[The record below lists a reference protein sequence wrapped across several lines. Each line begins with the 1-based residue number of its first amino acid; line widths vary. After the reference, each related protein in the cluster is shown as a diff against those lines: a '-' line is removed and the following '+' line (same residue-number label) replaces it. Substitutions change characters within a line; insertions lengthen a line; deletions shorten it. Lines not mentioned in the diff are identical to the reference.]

1 MSVYT
6 IKDLEHLSGI
16 KAHTLRIW
24 EQRYDVIKP
33 KRTDTNIRFYDDN
46 DLKLVLN
53 ISLLKDNGYKISNIC
68 RMGLPDLQ
76 DEVRKLL
83 DAKMSFPEQIH
94 ALTLAML
101 DLDEERFEKIISTN
115 ILQIGFER
123 TMMNI
128 IYPFFHRIGVL
139 WQTGTI
145 TPAQEHFISN
155 LIRQKII
162 VAIDGQVVSNTEFND
177 KYLLFLPEG
186 EMHEISILFSHYI
199 IKARNNKVV
208 YLGQNV
214 PFDDLEQVYEL
225 HHPRYI
231 LTVITSSPSKDFA
244 QGYIDRLA
252 AKFPH
257 ATLLVSGQQVV
268 GQYLRLPANAIV
280 LNKLQDL
287 IEFVVER
294 SHKTGFASA
303 QATRA

>member
-33 KRTDTNIRFYDDN
+33 KRTDTNIRFYDDD

-53 ISLLKDNGYKISNIC
+53 ISLLKDNGHKISNIC

-83 DAKMSFPEQIH
+83 DSKMNFPEQIH

-162 VAIDGQVVSNTEFND
+162 VAIDGQVVSGTEFND

-214 PFDDLEQVYEL
+214 PFDDLEQVHEL
-225 HHPRYI
+225 HHPKYI
-231 LTVITSSPSKDFA
+231 LTVLTSSPSKDFA
-244 QGYIDRLA
+244 QTYIDRLA

-268 GQYLRLPANAIV
+268 GQYLRLPANVIV

-287 IEFVVER
+287 IEFVSER
-294 SHKTGFASA
+294 SQKAGFTSA

>member
-1 MSVYT
+1 MSTYT
-6 IKDLEHLSGI
+6 IKDLEHLTGI

-24 EQRYDVIKP
+24 EQRYGVIKP
-33 KRTDTNIRFYDDN
+33 KRTETNIRYYDDN

-68 RMGLPDLQ
+68 KLGLPDLQ
-76 DEVRKLL
+76 EEVRKLI

-101 DLDEERFEKIISTN
+101 DLDEDRFEKIISTN
-115 ILQIGFER
+115 TLQIGFER

-145 TPAQEHFISN
+145 TPAQEHFMSS

-162 VAIDGQVVSNTEFND
+162 VAVDGQVVSNSDYHE

-186 EMHEISILFSHYI
+186 EMHEISILFSYYI
-199 IKARNNKVV
+199 IKSRSNKVV

-214 PFDDLEQVYEL
+214 PFDDLEQVYDIHKPKYL
-225 HHPRYI
+225 
-231 LTVITSSPSKDFA
+231 LTVITSSPSKDFG
-244 QGYIDRLA
+244 QQYIDRLA
-252 AKFPH
+252 AKFTTPSI
-257 ATLLVSGQQVV
+257 LVSGQQVV
-268 GQYLRLPANAIV
+268 GQDLRIPDNVTV

-287 IEFVVER
+287 IQFAGER
-294 SHKTGFASA
+294 SQSSSYNLSA
-303 QATRA
+303 AAHA